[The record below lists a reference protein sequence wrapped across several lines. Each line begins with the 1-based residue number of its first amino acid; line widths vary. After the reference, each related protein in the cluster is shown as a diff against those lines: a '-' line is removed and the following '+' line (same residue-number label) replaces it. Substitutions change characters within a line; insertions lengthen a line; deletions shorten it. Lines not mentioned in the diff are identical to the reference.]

1 MAESRIDRR
10 FAELRA
16 EGRGGLI
23 AFVTAGDPNL
33 DVCREILSGLP
44 ASGADMIE
52 IGMPFSDPM
61 ADGPTIQDSS
71 RRALKAGGSMGST
84 LRLVRDFR
92 GDDQSTPVVLMGYFN
107 PIYSYG
113 IDAFIADAIEAG
125 ADGLIVVD
133 MPPEEEAELAIP
145 ALEKGLDFIYLSTP
159 TTDEAR
165 LDRILAHASG
175 FLYHVSIAGV
185 TGAKSANLSEV
196 QAAVARMRRQT
207 ALPIA
212 IGFGIKTPDEAREMA
227 SVGDAAVVGSALV
240 ALVEDN
246 IDEDGNPKETC
257 AKAVLDFVA
266 ELARGV
272 AESKRQGAA

>member
-1 MAESRIDRR
+1 M
-10 FAELRA
+10 
-16 EGRGGLI
+16 I

-165 LDRILAHASG
+165 LERILAHASG
-175 FLYHVSIAGV
+175 FPPCLDSRRHRRQ
-185 TGAKSANLSEV
+185 SANLSEV
-196 QAAVARMRRQT
+196 QAAKGNG
-207 ALPIA
+207 IA
-212 IGFGIKTPDEAREMA
+212 HRHRFRDQDMDDAREMA
-227 SVGDAAVVGSALV
+227 SVATPPSLAPRLSPWSRTTSTKTATRRKLARKPFWTSWPSWRGAW
-240 ALVEDN
+240 
-246 IDEDGNPKETC
+246 PKASDKERP
-257 AKAVLDFVA
+257 KR
-266 ELARGV
+266 ELA
-272 AESKRQGAA
+272 